1 MKEGSAVFSRGSGAR
16 CVGGAEMVGQTM
28 GSLWRSFRRDA
39 GEIRAVDQPSV
50 YGSNSTSNTANAR
63 LGCVGALVEVQ

>member
-50 YGSNSTSNTANAR
+50 YGSN
-63 LGCVGALVEVQ
+63 